1 MTMAYALFLIKASL
15 AKIGD
20 KWDKKKE
27 ENKKDQQ
34 SYLYHFKAAP
44 LSPIKTYAI
53 EKTMGEK
60 KKTQHESFK
69 ITQPL
74 NLEHVKMLTFS
85 NSFLFLSFGTIS
97 HR

>member
-20 KWDKKKE
+20 KWDKKKGG
-27 ENKKDQQ
+27 NKKDQQ

-53 EKTMGEK
+53 EKSMGEK
-60 KKTQHESFK
+60 KT
-69 ITQPL
+69 
-74 NLEHVKMLTFS
+74 
-85 NSFLFLSFGTIS
+85 NSTLKF
-97 HR
+97 